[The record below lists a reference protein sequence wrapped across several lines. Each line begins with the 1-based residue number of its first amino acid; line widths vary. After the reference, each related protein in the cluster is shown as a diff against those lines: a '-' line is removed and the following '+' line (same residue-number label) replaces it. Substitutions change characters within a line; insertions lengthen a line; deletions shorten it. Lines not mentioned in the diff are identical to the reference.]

1 MTSSYPTLHLE
12 GGLIAPDLIEE
23 INQGSLFGQ
32 KVSDYGFETRSH
44 LTDEIAAAWASAR
57 SAWENFQK
65 RLQRKDPNV
74 SETTLTRDFWV
85 IPLLTLLGYEL
96 TYQPRGRTIDGD
108 NYVISHLAGNE
119 ENDPPVHII
128 GFSQDLD
135 RRSDT
140 GRPRLAAHALV
151 QEYLNRTESVWGLVT
166 NGRILRLLRDS
177 GLMRRQSYIEFDLQ
191 SMMEGEKF
199 ADFVIFYRL
208 LHRSRFPR
216 SGQSYED
223 CLLEKY
229 HHLSVEQGG
238 RVRDHL
244 RDGVEEAL
252 KIFAN
257 GFLKHPKNNQLRES
271 IQHEQLSAFTFYQDL
286 LHLIYRFLFLMVS
299 EERGLIT
306 DSTTYH
312 RYYSVNRLR
321 RFAEINPAYTNHS
334 DLWHGIETTFR
345 FFQEEELAPFM
356 GVPVLN
362 GNLFSNSAN
371 FFIQGLALTNNDLLK
386 AIRLLSLYREN
397 EKTPYRRINYRAL
410 DVEELGSVYESLL
423 DFQPVFT
430 NKDGII
436 QFDLQAGTER
446 KSTGSYYTPPE
457 LVSELIKSAL
467 LPVVADRLQL
477 AKTKVE
483 KAQAILD
490 ITVCDPA
497 CGSGHF
503 LLAAARALGKELAR
517 IRYDE
522 DEPTP
527 EHLRLS
533 IRDCIIHCIYGVDK
547 NPLAVELCKVALW
560 MEGHVQGKPL
570 TFLDHRIKCGDS
582 LVGVFDLTVLKDG
595 IPDDAYQPV
604 SGDEKPIAAAYK
616 KRNKSERNSHQL
628 SIPFQS
634 SPGLQQIAEADRI
647 LTELPDDTPEN
658 IRRKNELYKK
668 SRGTDSQW
676 WSQNTACHLW
686 TAAFFAE
693 LTKEN
698 MNKSC
703 IPTSDDLRRYRQNQS
718 IDHRITGYAWKL
730 AEKHRFFHWPLEF
743 PQVFERGGFDVILC
757 NPPWDMKQI
766 DPREFFYDKDTS
778 ISNASNMASR
788 NKMISELKQINPSL
802 YIEYLQAVSDDDHGK
817 KFIHNSKKFPLTEFG
832 RLNLAPL
839 FAENVVNLTK
849 RIGRIGIVIPTG
861 IATDSFNQYFF
872 SYLVKNRHIISL
884 YDFENRDALFP
895 GVHRS
900 YKFSLLTLRGKFGQL
915 TPSQSSPSPTEV
927 PSPLM
932 RDGQDEGEIYRDKG
946 EISPSQFAFFLT
958 RTEQLKDQHRVFNLT
973 PQDFKLLNPNT
984 QTCPIF
990 RTREDAELTKKIYQR
1005 VPVII
1010 NEKTGANPWGI
1021 KFLLMFMMN
1030 TDSHLFKTRTE
1041 LEAIGF
1047 HLFGNRMVKGEE
1059 VYLPLYEAKMIWQFD
1074 HRFGTYAGVESRRST
1089 HLPTPTEKQ
1098 YQDPNFVAIPW
1109 YWVSNKEINFK
1120 LNSYKNQYLL
1130 GLRSIARS
1138 TDERTFISSIIPMNG
1153 VSGKYTLVFINN
1165 TKKFPICVYHCN
1177 LNSLIFDYF
1186 VRQKI
1191 GGTDISFHYIKQLP
1205 ILPPEFYT
1213 PSNIQFIVPRVLE
1226 LTYTAWD
1233 IKAFADDVWRDAEEN
1248 LRGII
1253 REQWEENKRLT
1264 GGHEWEPPEWAEI
1277 EENGIPLPPFKWSE
1291 ERRAVLRAELD
1302 AYYAKLYGLT
1312 EKELRYILD
1321 PQDVYGPEFPGETFR
1336 VLKEKE
1342 IRRYGEYRTR
1352 RLVLEAWELL
1362 KQ

>member
-1 MTSSYPTLHLE
+1 MTSYPTLHLE

-32 KVSDYGFETRSH
+32 KVSDYGFETRIH

-57 SAWENFQK
+57 SAWDNFQK
-65 RLQRKDPNV
+65 RLKRRDPNV
-74 SETTLTRDFWV
+74 SETTLTRDLWV
-85 IPLLTLLGYEL
+85 IPLLTFLGYEL

-108 NYVISHLAGNE
+108 NYVISHLAGKE

-135 RRSDT
+135 RRSET

-151 QEYLNRTESVWGLVT
+151 QEYLNRTESLWGLVT

-208 LHRSRFPR
+208 LHRSRFPK

-244 RDGVEEAL
+244 RDGVEKAL

-257 GFLKHPKNNQLRES
+257 GFLKHPKNSQLRES
-271 IQHEQLSAFTFYQDL
+271 IQREHLPAFTFYQDL

-306 DSTTYH
+306 NSTTYH
-312 RYYSVNRLR
+312 RYYSVSRLR
-321 RFAEINPAYTNHS
+321 RLAEINPAYTNHS

-362 GNLFSNSAN
+362 GNLFSNGAN
-371 FFIQGLALTNNDLLK
+371 FSIQGLALTNYDLLE
-386 AIRLLSLYREN
+386 AIHLLSLYREN

-423 DFQPVFT
+423 DYQPVFK
-430 NKDGII
+430 NVNGII

-457 LVSELIKSAL
+457 LVSELTKSAL

-477 AKTKVE
+477 AKTKEE

-517 IRYDE
+517 VRYDE

-533 IRDCIIHCIYGVDK
+533 IRDCITHCIYGVDK
-547 NPLAVELCKVALW
+547 NPLTVELCKVALW

-582 LVGVFDLTVLKDG
+582 LVGVFDLSVLMDG
-595 IPDDAYQPV
+595 IPDNAYQPV

-616 KRNKSERNSHQL
+616 KRNKNEKIRNL
-628 SIPFQS
+628 PLLPFKS
-634 SPGLQQIAEADRI
+634 SLDLQKIAEVDRM
-647 LTELPDDTPEN
+647 LSKLSDDSAEN

-676 WSQNTACHLW
+676 WTQNTTCHLW

-693 LTKEN
+693 LTREN
-698 MNKSC
+698 MNKSY
-703 IPTSDDLRRYRQNQS
+703 IPTNNDLRRYRQNQS

-743 PQVFERGGFDVILC
+743 PQVFEKGGFDVILC
-757 NPPWDMKQI
+757 NPPWERIKLQEQ
-766 DPREFFYDKDTS
+766 EFFFTRDPE
-778 ISNASNMASR
+778 IANASNKAARS
-788 NKMISELKQINPSL
+788 KMIKELPKTKPSL
-802 YIEYLQAVSDDDHGK
+802 YQEYLDALHGAEAISKFLRTSDR
-817 KFIHNSKKFPLTEFG
+817 FPLTARGDINTYSIFSELFSKIINSLG
-832 RLNLAPL
+832 RSG
-839 FAENVVNLTK
+839 VV
-849 RIGRIGIVIPTG
+849 VPTG
-861 IATDSFNQYFF
+861 IATDDTNKEFF
-872 SYLVKNRHIISL
+872 SHLVSNNIIASL
-884 YDFENRDALFP
+884 YDFENRAGLFP
-895 GVHRS
+895 AVDSR
-900 YKFSLLTLRGKFGQL
+900 YKFSLLTLRGKSSQHA
-915 TPSQSSPSPTEV
+915 PSQSSPPLNEV

-932 RDGQDEGEIYRDKG
+932 GEGRDEGEIYRNKD
-946 EISPSQFAFFLT
+946 EITPSQFAFFLT
-958 RTEQLKDQHRVFNLT
+958 RTDQLKDQHRVFNLT

-990 RTREDAELTKKIYQR
+990 RTREDAEITKKIYQR
-1005 VPVII
+1005 VPILI
-1010 NEKTGANPWGI
+1010 NEKTGTNPWGVS
-1021 KFLLMFMMN
+1021 FLRMFDMSN
-1030 TDSHLFKTRTE
+1030 DSHLFKTRTE
-1041 LEAIGF
+1041 LEALGF
-1047 HLFGNRMVKGEE
+1047 HLFGNRMVKDEE
-1059 VYLPLYEAKMIWQFD
+1059 VYLPLYEAKMIWQFN
-1074 HRFGTYAGVESRRST
+1074 HRFGTYAGVESRSST
-1089 HLPTPTEKQ
+1089 HLPIPTERQ

-1109 YWVSNKEINFK
+1109 YWVSKDDLKNNLNFWEK
-1120 LNSYKNQYLL
+1120 RWLL
-1130 GLRSIARS
+1130 GFRNIARS
-1138 TDERTFISSIIPMNG
+1138 TDERSGIFSVFPLVAVGNSLPLIFMNIIAIFTIGFYSNCC
-1153 VSGKYTLVFINN
+1153 SLVFDYVLRQKLAGI
-1165 TKKFPICVYHCN
+1165 N
-1177 LNSLIFDYF
+1177 LNFFY
-1186 VRQKI
+1186 VQ
-1191 GGTDISFHYIKQLP
+1191 QLP
-1205 ILPPEFYT
+1205 VLPPESYT
-1213 PSNIQFIVPRVLE
+1213 PSDIKFIVPRVLE
-1226 LTYTAWD
+1226 VTYTAWD
-1233 IKAFADDVWRDAEEN
+1233 IKAFADDVWRDADDS
-1248 LRGII
+1248 LRGIL
-1253 REQWEENKRLT
+1253 REQWEENKRIT

-1277 EENGIPLPPFKWSE
+1277 EEDGIPLPPFKWSE
-1291 ERRAVLRAELD
+1291 ERRASLRAELD

-1342 IRRYGEYRTR
+1342 IRQYGEYRTR
-1352 RLVLEAWELL
+1352 RLVLEAWERL
-1362 KQ
+1362 KP

>member
-1 MTSSYPTLHLE
+1 MTSYPTLHLE

-96 TYQPRGRTIDGD
+96 TYQLRGRTIDGD
-108 NYVISHLAGNE
+108 NYVISHLAGKE

-135 RRSDT
+135 RRSET
-140 GRPRLAAHALV
+140 GRPRLAAHAMV

-208 LHRSRFPR
+208 LHRTRFPK

-271 IQHEQLSAFTFYQDL
+271 IQQEQLTAFTFYQDL

-321 RFAEINPAYTNHS
+321 RLAEINPAYTNHP

-345 FFQEEELAPFM
+345 FFQEKELAPFM
-356 GVPVLN
+356 SVPVLN
-362 GNLFSNSAN
+362 GNLFSNGTN
-371 FFIQGLALTNNDLLK
+371 FSIQGLTLTNHDLLK

-423 DFQPVFT
+423 DYQPVFK
-430 NKDGII
+430 NVNGII

-467 LPVVADRLQL
+467 FPVVADRLQL
-477 AKTKVE
+477 AKTKE
-483 KAQAILD
+483 QKAQAILA

-533 IRDCIIHCIYGVDK
+533 IRDCITHCIYGVDK

-616 KRNKSERNSHQL
+616 KRNKSERNSNQL
-628 SIPFQS
+628 SIPFPS
-634 SPGLQQIAEADRI
+634 SPDLQQIAEVDRI
-647 LTELPDDTPEN
+647 LTELADDTPDN
-658 IRRKNELYKK
+658 IRRKNVLYKK

-676 WSQNTACHLW
+676 WSQNTSCHLW

-693 LTKEN
+693 LTREN

-703 IPTSDDLRRYRQNQS
+703 IPTSNDLRRYRQNQS

-743 PQVFERGGFDVILC
+743 PQVFEKGGFDIILC
-757 NPPWDMKQI
+757 NPPWERIKLQEQ
-766 DPREFFYDKDTS
+766 EFFFTRDPEIAY
-778 ISNASNMASR
+778 ASNKAARSI
-788 NKMISELKQINPSL
+788 MIKDLPKTKPSL
-802 YIEYLQAVSDDDHGK
+802 YQEYLDALHGAEATSKFLRTSDR
-817 KFIHNSKKFPLTEFG
+817 FPLTARGDINTYSIFSELFSTIINSLG
-832 RLNLAPL
+832 RSG
-839 FAENVVNLTK
+839 VV
-849 RIGRIGIVIPTG
+849 VPTG
-861 IATDSFNQYFF
+861 IATDDTNKEFF
-872 SYLVKNRHIISL
+872 SHLVSNNKIASL

-900 YKFSLLTLRGKFGQL
+900 YKFSLLTLRGKSDQL
-915 TPSQSSPSPTEV
+915 TSSQSSLFPTEI
-927 PSPLM
+927 PSSSTKE
-932 RDGQDEGEIYRDKG
+932 GQDEGEIYKYKS
-946 EISPSQFAFFLT
+946 EITSFQFAFFLT

-973 PQDFKLLNPNT
+973 PQDFILLNPNT

-990 RTREDAELTKKIYQR
+990 RTRGDAELTKKIYQR
-1005 VPVII
+1005 VPVLI
-1010 NEKTGANPWGI
+1010 NEKTGTNPWGVS
-1021 KFLLMFMMN
+1021 FLRMFDMAN
-1030 TDSHLFKTRTE
+1030 DSHLFKTRTE
-1041 LEAIGF
+1041 LEALGF

-1109 YWVSNKEINFK
+1109 YWVEGRELRKYNKIKKVKKFIVYRKITNIT
-1120 LNSYKNQYLL
+1120 N
-1130 GLRSIARS
+1130 
-1138 TDERTFISSIIPMNG
+1138 ERTFISSISRSNPFGESAWIIVLIDYN
-1153 VSGKYTLVFINN
+1153 VLISSF
-1165 TKKFPICVYHCN
+1165 FCN
-1177 LNSLIFDYF
+1177 LNALVFDYI
-1186 VRQKI
+1186 VRQKL
-1191 GGTDISFHYIKQLP
+1191 GGININFSILKQLP
-1205 ILPPEFYT
+1205 VLPPEIYT
-1213 PSNIQFIVPRVLE
+1213 PSDIQFIVPRVLE

-1233 IKAFADDVWRDAEEN
+1233 IKAFADDVWRDADEN
-1248 LRGII
+1248 LREII
-1253 REQWEENKRLT
+1253 REQWEEKKRIT
-1264 GGHEWEPPEWAEI
+1264 EGHEWKPPKWAEI

-1291 ERRAVLRAELD
+1291 ERRAILRAELD

-1321 PQDVYGPEFPGETFR
+1321 PRDVYGPDFPGETFR

-1342 IRRYGEYRTR
+1342 IRQYGEYRTR
-1352 RLVLEAWELL
+1352 RLVLEAWERL
-1362 KQ
+1362 KP

>member
-321 RFAEINPAYTNHS
+321 RLAEINPAYTNHS

-371 FFIQGLALTNNDLLK
+371 FSIQGLALTNHDLLK

-616 KRNKSERNSHQL
+616 KRNKSERNSNQI

-634 SPGLQQIAEADRI
+634 SHNLQQIAEVDRI
-647 LTELPDDTPEN
+647 LAKLPDDTPEN

-693 LTKEN
+693 LTREN

-703 IPTSDDLRRYRQNQS
+703 IPTSNDLRRYRQNQS

-757 NPPWDMKQI
+757 NPPWERIKLQEQ
-766 DPREFFYDKDTS
+766 EFFFTRDPEIAY
-778 ISNASNMASR
+778 ASNKAARS
-788 NKMISELKQINPSL
+788 KMIKELPKTKPSL
-802 YIEYLQAVSDDDHGK
+802 YQEYLDALHGAEATSKFLRSSDR
-817 KFIHNSKKFPLTEFG
+817 FPLTARGDINTYSIFSELFSTIINSLG
-832 RLNLAPL
+832 RSG
-839 FAENVVNLTK
+839 VV
-849 RIGRIGIVIPTG
+849 VPTG
-861 IATDSFNQYFF
+861 IATDDTNKEFF
-872 SYLVKNRHIISL
+872 SHLVSNNKIASL
-884 YDFENRDALFP
+884 YDFENRAGLFP
-895 GVHRS
+895 AVDSR

-915 TPSQSSPSPTEV
+915 TPSQPSPSLSEV

-932 RDGQDEGEIYRDKG
+932 GEDQDEGEI
-946 EISPSQFAFFLT
+946 IPSQFAFFLT
-958 RTEQLKDQHRVFNLT
+958 RTEQLKDQHRVFSLT

-1005 VPVII
+1005 VPVLI
-1010 NEKTGANPWGI
+1010 NEKTGTNPWGV
-1021 KFLLMFMMN
+1021 KFMSMFHMSN
-1030 TDSHLFKTRTE
+1030 DSHLFKTRTE
-1041 LEAIGF
+1041 LEALGF
-1047 HLFGNRMVKGEE
+1047 HLFGNRMVKDEK

-1109 YWVSNKEINFK
+1109 YWVEGRKVNI
-1120 LNSYKNQYLL
+1120 LL
-1130 GLRSIARS
+1130 DEKKIKWITGFRNITNATNERS
-1138 TDERTFISSIIPMNG
+1138 FIITIFSLSAVG
-1153 VSGKYTLVFINN
+1153 
-1165 TKKFPICVYHCN
+1165 
-1177 LNSLIFDYF
+1177 NSLPIILFENEEKDISYFYANFCSVVFDYI
-1186 VRQKI
+1186 VRQKLA
-1191 GGTDISFHYIKQLP
+1191 GVNLNFFYVQQLP
-1205 ILPPEFYT
+1205 VLPPEIYT
-1213 PSNIQFIVPRVLE
+1213 PSDIQFIVPRVLE

-1233 IKAFADDVWRDAEEN
+1233 IKAFADDVWRDADEN
-1248 LRGII
+1248 LRGVL
-1253 REQWEENKRLT
+1253 REQCEENKRIT

-1291 ERRAVLRAELD
+1291 ERRAILRAELD

-1342 IRRYGEYRTR
+1342 IRQYGEYRTR
-1352 RLVLEAWELL
+1352 CLVLEAWERL

>member
-128 GFSQDLD
+128 SFSQDLD
-135 RRSDT
+135 RRSET

-208 LHRSRFPR
+208 LHRSRFPK
-216 SGQSYED
+216 SGQSYEN

-271 IQHEQLSAFTFYQDL
+271 IQREQLSAFTFYQDL

-306 DSTTYH
+306 DNTTYH

-321 RFAEINPAYTNHS
+321 RLAEINPTYTNHS
-334 DLWHGIETTFR
+334 DLWHAIETTFR
-345 FFQEEELAPFM
+345 FFQEEELAPYM

-371 FFIQGLALTNNDLLK
+371 FSIQGLALTNHDLLK

-397 EKTPYRRINYRAL
+397 EITPYRRINYRAL

-423 DFQPVFT
+423 DYQPVFK
-430 NKDGII
+430 NVNGII

-457 LVSELIKSAL
+457 LVSELIKSTL

-477 AKTKVE
+477 AKTKEE

-616 KRNKSERNSHQL
+616 KRNKSERNSNQL

-634 SPGLQQIAEADRI
+634 HPDLQPIAEADRI

-693 LTKEN
+693 LTREN
-698 MNKSC
+698 MNKSY
-703 IPTSDDLRRYRQNQS
+703 IPTSNDLRRYRQNQS

-757 NPPWDMKQI
+757 NPPWERIKLQKQ
-766 DPREFFYDKDTS
+766 EFFFTRDPE
-778 ISNASNMASR
+778 IANASNKAARS
-788 NKMISELKQINPSL
+788 KMIKELPKTKPSL
-802 YIEYLQAVSDDDHGK
+802 YQEYLDALHGAEATS
-817 KFIHNSKKFPLTEFG
+817 KFLRTSARFPLTARGDINTYSIFSELFSIIINSLG
-832 RLNLAPL
+832 RSG
-839 FAENVVNLTK
+839 VV
-849 RIGRIGIVIPTG
+849 VPTG
-861 IATDSFNQYFF
+861 IATVDTNKEFF
-872 SYLVKNRHIISL
+872 SYLVAKNKIVSFF
-884 YDFENRDALFP
+884 DFENKESFFQ
-895 GVHRS
+895 GVES
-900 YKFSLLTLRGKFGQL
+900 QYKFSLLTLRSKSDQL
-915 TPSQSSPSPTEV
+915 TPSQSSHSLSEV

-932 RDGQDEGEIYRDKG
+932 GKSLDRGEIFRDKG
-946 EISPSQFAFFLT
+946 EITPSQFAFFLT
-958 RTEQLKDQHRVFNLT
+958 RTEQLKDQHRVLNLT

-990 RTREDAELTKKIYQR
+990 RTREDAEITKKIYQR
-1005 VPVII
+1005 VPVLI
-1010 NEKTGANPWGI
+1010 NEKTGTNPWGV
-1021 KFLLMFMMN
+1021 KFMSMFHMSN
-1030 TDSHLFKTRTE
+1030 DSHLFKTRTE
-1041 LEAIGF
+1041 LEALGF
-1047 HLFGNRMVKGEE
+1047 HLFGNRMVKDEK
-1059 VYLPLYEAKMIWQFD
+1059 VYLPLYEAKMIWQYN
-1074 HRFGTYAGVESRRST
+1074 HRFANAMDPKQGKKIRGTSEE
-1089 HLPTPTEKQ
+1089 L
-1098 YQDPNFVAIPW
+1098 
-1109 YWVSNKEINFK
+1109 SNKEYEDSKKIVISRYWIDINKFLKNKKFYLAIRNITGTVTNVRTLILTIVPDVLFGNSITIINLDLESKFK
-1120 LNSYKNQYLL
+1120 YIILL
-1130 GLRSIARS
+1130 AN
-1138 TDERTFISSIIPMNG
+1138 FNSIILDY
-1153 VSGKYTLVFINN
+1153 VS
-1165 TKKFPICVYHCN
+1165 
-1177 LNSLIFDYF
+1177 
-1186 VRQKI
+1186 RQKI
-1191 GGTDISFHYIKQLP
+1191 VGMNMNYFFIKQFP
-1205 ILPPEFYT
+1205 ILPLEFYT
-1213 PSNIQFIVPRVLE
+1213 PSNIQFIVLRVLE

-1233 IKAFADDVWRDAEEN
+1233 IKAFADDVWRDADEY
-1248 LRGII
+1248 LRGVL
-1253 REQWEENKRLT
+1253 REHWEENKRIT

-1291 ERRAVLRAELD
+1291 ERRAILRAELD

-1342 IRRYGEYRTR
+1342 IRQYGEYRTR
-1352 RLVLEAWELL
+1352 RLVLEAWERL

>member
-244 RDGVEEAL
+244 RDGVEKAL

-371 FFIQGLALTNNDLLK
+371 FSIQGLALTNNDLLK

-634 SPGLQQIAEADRI
+634 SPDLQQIAEVDRI

-658 IRRKNELYKK
+658 IRRKNVLYKK

-676 WSQNTACHLW
+676 WSQNTSCHLW

-693 LTKEN
+693 FTREN

-703 IPTSDDLRRYRQNQS
+703 IPTSNDLRRYRQNQS

-757 NPPWDMKQI
+757 NPPWERIKLQEQ
-766 DPREFFYDKDTS
+766 EFFFTRDPEIAY
-778 ISNASNMASR
+778 ASNKAARS
-788 NKMISELKQINPSL
+788 KMIKELPKTKPSL
-802 YIEYLQAVSDDDHGK
+802 YQEYLDALHGAEATSKFLRSSDR
-817 KFIHNSKKFPLTEFG
+817 FPLTARGDINTYSIFSELFSIIINSLG
-832 RLNLAPL
+832 RSG
-839 FAENVVNLTK
+839 VV
-849 RIGRIGIVIPTG
+849 VQTG
-861 IATDSFNQYFF
+861 IATDDTNKEFFN
-872 SYLVKNRHIISL
+872 YLVLNDMIVSL
-884 YDFENRDALFP
+884 YDFQNRELIFQS
-895 GVHRS
+895 VS
-900 YKFSLLTLRGKFGQL
+900 SLYKFSLLTLRSKSDQL
-915 TPSQSSPSPTEV
+915 TPSQSSPPHSEV

-932 RDGQDEGEIYRDKG
+932 GEGQDEGEIYRNKD
-946 EISPSQFAFFLT
+946 EITPSQFAFFLT

-990 RTREDAELTKKIYQR
+990 RTREDAEITKKIYQR
-1005 VPVII
+1005 VPVLI
-1010 NEKTGANPWGI
+1010 NEKTGANPWGVS
-1021 KFLLMFMMN
+1021 FLRMFDMSN
-1030 TDSHLFKTRTE
+1030 DSHLFKTRIE
-1041 LEAIGF
+1041 LEALGF
-1047 HLFGNRMVKGEE
+1047 HLFGNRLVKDEE

-1074 HRFGTYAGVESRRST
+1074 HRYGTYDGVESRSST

-1109 YWVSNKEINFK
+1109 YWVEVSKISVNNSNSN
-1120 LNSYKNQYLL
+1120 YLL
-1130 GLRSIARS
+1130 AWRKIARS
-1138 TDERTFISSIIPMNG
+1138 TDEHSSIFSILPS
-1153 VSGKYTLVFINN
+1153 SGAGDSICLVKY
-1165 TKKFPICVYHCN
+1165 N
-1177 LNSLIFDYF
+1177 LNYKIIYLFANFNSIIFDF
-1186 VRQKI
+1186 ITRQKL
-1191 GGTDISFHYIKQLP
+1191 GGINFSFHVIKQLP
-1205 ILPPEFYT
+1205 ILPPELYT
-1213 PSNIQFIVPRVLE
+1213 PSDIKFIVTRVLE

-1233 IKAFADDVWRDAEEN
+1233 IKAFADDVWRDADEN
-1248 LRGII
+1248 LRGVL
-1253 REQWEENKRLT
+1253 REQCEENKRIT

-1291 ERRAVLRAELD
+1291 ERRAILRAELD

-1342 IRRYGEYRTR
+1342 IRQYGEYRTR
-1352 RLVLEAWELL
+1352 RLVLEAWERL

>member
-1 MTSSYPTLHLE
+1 MTSYPTLHLE

-135 RRSDT
+135 RRSET

-321 RFAEINPAYTNHS
+321 RLAEINPAYTNHP

-345 FFQEEELAPFM
+345 FFQEKELAPFM

-362 GNLFSNSAN
+362 GNLFSNGAN
-371 FFIQGLALTNNDLLK
+371 FSIQGLALTNHDLLK
-386 AIRLLSLYREN
+386 SIRLLSLYREN

-423 DFQPVFT
+423 DYQPVFK
-430 NKDGII
+430 NVNGII

-477 AKTKVE
+477 AKTKE
-483 KAQAILD
+483 QKAQAILD

-533 IRDCIIHCIYGVDK
+533 IRDCITHCIYGVDK

-604 SGDEKPIAAAYK
+604 SGAEKPIAAAYK
-616 KRNKSERNSHQL
+616 KRNKSERNSNQL

-634 SPGLQQIAEADRI
+634 SPDLQQIAEVDRI
-647 LTELPDDTPEN
+647 LTELADDTPDN
-658 IRRKNELYKK
+658 IRRKNVLYKK

-676 WSQNTACHLW
+676 WAQNTACHLW

-693 LTKEN
+693 FTREN

-703 IPTSDDLRRYRQNQS
+703 IPTSNDLRRYRQNQS

-757 NPPWDMKQI
+757 NPPWERIKLQEK
-766 DPREFFYDKDTS
+766 EFFFTRDPDIAY
-778 ISNASNMASR
+778 ASNKAARS
-788 NKMISELKQINPSL
+788 KMIKELPKTKPSL
-802 YIEYLQAVSDDDHGK
+802 YQEYLDALHGAEATSKFLRSSDR
-817 KFIHNSKKFPLTEFG
+817 FPLTARGDINTYSIFSELFSKIINSLG
-832 RLNLAPL
+832 RSG
-839 FAENVVNLTK
+839 VV
-849 RIGRIGIVIPTG
+849 VPTG
-861 IATDSFNQYFF
+861 IATVDTNKEFF
-872 SYLVKNRHIISL
+872 SYLVAKNKIVSFF
-884 YDFENRDALFP
+884 DFENKESFFQ
-895 GVHRS
+895 GVES
-900 YKFSLLTLRGKFGQL
+900 QYKFSLLTLRGKSGQL
-915 TPSQSSPSPTEV
+915 TPSQSSHSPTEI

-932 RDGQDEGEIYRDKG
+932 GKCQDDGEIYKDKG
-946 EISPSQFAFFLT
+946 EITPSQFAFFLT

-990 RTREDAELTKKIYQR
+990 RTREDAEITKKIYQR
-1005 VPVII
+1005 VPILI
-1010 NEKTGANPWGI
+1010 NEKNGANPWGV
-1021 KFLLMFMMN
+1021 KFMSMFHMSN
-1030 TDSHLFKTRTE
+1030 DSHLFKTRTE
-1041 LEAIGF
+1041 LEALGF

-1059 VYLPLYEAKMIWQFD
+1059 VYLPLYEAKMIWQYN
-1074 HRFGTYAGVESRRST
+1074 HRFANAMDPKQGKKIRGTSEE
-1089 HLPTPTEKQ
+1089 L
-1098 YQDPNFVAIPW
+1098 
-1109 YWVSNKEINFK
+1109 SNKEYEDSKKIVISRYWIDINKFLKNKKFYLAIRNITGTVTNVRTLILTIVPDVLFGNSITIINLDLESKFK
-1120 LNSYKNQYLL
+1120 YIILL
-1130 GLRSIARS
+1130 AN
-1138 TDERTFISSIIPMNG
+1138 FNSIILDY
-1153 VSGKYTLVFINN
+1153 VS
-1165 TKKFPICVYHCN
+1165 
-1177 LNSLIFDYF
+1177 
-1186 VRQKI
+1186 RQKI
-1191 GGTDISFHYIKQLP
+1191 VGMNMNYFFIKQFP
-1205 ILPPEFYT
+1205 ILPLEFYT
-1213 PSNIQFIVPRVLE
+1213 PSNIQFIVLRVLE

-1233 IKAFADDVWRDAEEN
+1233 IKAFADDVWRDADEN
-1248 LRGII
+1248 LRGVL
-1253 REQWEENKRLT
+1253 REQCEENKRIT

-1291 ERRAVLRAELD
+1291 ERRAILRAELD

-1342 IRRYGEYRTR
+1342 IRQYGEYRTR
-1352 RLVLEAWELL
+1352 RLVLEAWERL

>member
-128 GFSQDLD
+128 SFSQDLD
-135 RRSDT
+135 RRSET

-306 DSTTYH
+306 DNTTYH

-321 RFAEINPAYTNHS
+321 RLAEINPAYTNHS

-371 FFIQGLALTNNDLLK
+371 FSIQGLALTNHDLLK

-397 EKTPYRRINYRAL
+397 EITPYRRINYRAL

-423 DFQPVFT
+423 DYQPVFK
-430 NKDGII
+430 NVNGII

-616 KRNKSERNSHQL
+616 KRNKSERNSNQL

-634 SPGLQQIAEADRI
+634 SPDLQQIAEVDRI
-647 LTELPDDTPEN
+647 LTELPDDTPDN
-658 IRRKNELYKK
+658 IRRKNVLYKK

-676 WSQNTACHLW
+676 WSQNTSCHLW

-693 LTKEN
+693 FTREN

-703 IPTSDDLRRYRQNQS
+703 IPTSNDLRCYRQNQS

-743 PQVFERGGFDVILC
+743 PQVFEKGGFDVILC
-757 NPPWDMKQI
+757 NPPWEI
-766 DPREFFYDKDTS
+766 LELHETEFFFTKDENIAFADKKETREKLIKNLPKD
-778 ISNASNMASR
+778 
-788 NKMISELKQINPSL
+788 NPSL
-802 YIEYLQAVSDDDHGK
+802 WNEYLHTLHDFDSIRKFLRASDR
-817 KFIHNSKKFPLTEFG
+817 FSLT
-832 RLNLAPL
+832 A
-839 FAENVVNLTK
+839 K
-849 RIGRIGIVIPTG
+849 GRINSYSVFSELISAIINSSGRSGAVIPTG
-861 IATDSFNQYFF
+861 IATDDTNKEFF
-872 SYLVKNRHIISL
+872 SHLVSNNKIASL

-900 YKFSLLTLRGKFGQL
+900 YKFSLLTLQGKSGQL
-915 TPSQSSPSPTEV
+915 TPSKSSPSHSEV

-932 RDGQDEGEIYRDKG
+932 GEGQDEGEIYRNKD
-946 EISPSQFAFFLT
+946 EITPSQFAFFLT
-958 RTEQLKDQHRVFNLT
+958 RTDQLKDQHRVFNLT

-1005 VPVII
+1005 VPVLI
-1010 NEKTGANPWGI
+1010 NEKTGNNPWGVS
-1021 KFLLMFMMN
+1021 FRQGLFNMSS
-1030 TDSHLFKTRTE
+1030 DSHLFKTRIE
-1041 LEAIGF
+1041 LEALGF
-1047 HLFGNRMVKGEE
+1047 HLFGNRLVKGEE

-1074 HRFGTYAGVESRRST
+1074 HRYGTYDGVESRSST
-1089 HLPTPTEKQ
+1089 HLPIPTERQ

-1109 YWVSNKEINFK
+1109 YWVNKDDLKNNLNFWEK
-1120 LNSYKNQYLL
+1120 RWLL
-1130 GLRSIARS
+1130 GFRNIARS
-1138 TDERTFISSIIPMNG
+1138 TDERSGIFSVFPLVAVGNSLPLIFMNIINIFTVG
-1153 VSGKYTLVFINN
+1153 FYSNCCSLVFDYVLRQKLAGI
-1165 TKKFPICVYHCN
+1165 N
-1177 LNSLIFDYF
+1177 LNFFY
-1186 VRQKI
+1186 VQ
-1191 GGTDISFHYIKQLP
+1191 QLP
-1205 ILPPEFYT
+1205 VLPPESYT
-1213 PSNIQFIVPRVLE
+1213 PSDIQFIVPRVLE

-1233 IKAFADDVWRDAEEN
+1233 IKAFADDVWRDADEN

-1253 REQWEENKRLT
+1253 REQWEENKRIT
-1264 GGHEWEPPEWAEI
+1264 GGHEWEPPDWAEI

-1291 ERRAVLRAELD
+1291 KRRATLRAELD
-1302 AYYAKLYGLT
+1302 AYYAKLYELT

-1342 IRRYGEYRTR
+1342 IRQYGEYRTR

>member
-1 MTSSYPTLHLE
+1 MTSYPTLHLE

-65 RLQRKDPNV
+65 RLQRKDPNI
-74 SETTLTRDFWV
+74 SETTLTRDFWA

-108 NYVISHLAGNE
+108 NYVISHLAGKE

-135 RRSDT
+135 RRSET

-151 QEYLNRTESVWGLVT
+151 QEYLNRTESLWGLVT

-208 LHRSRFPR
+208 LHRTRFPK

-257 GFLKHPKNNQLRES
+257 GFLKHSKNNQLRES
-271 IQHEQLSAFTFYQDL
+271 IQRQQLTAFTFYQDL

-321 RFAEINPAYTNHS
+321 RLAEINPAYTNHP
-334 DLWHGIETTFR
+334 DLWHGIETTFK
-345 FFQEEELAPFM
+345 FFQEKELAPFM

-362 GNLFSNSAN
+362 GNLFSNGAN
-371 FFIQGLALTNNDLLK
+371 FSIQGLALTNHDLLK

-423 DFQPVFT
+423 DYQPVFK
-430 NKDGII
+430 NLNGII

-467 LPVVADRLQL
+467 LPVVADRLQV
-477 AKTKVE
+477 AKTKEE
-483 KAQAILD
+483 KAQAILA

-503 LLAAARALGKELAR
+503 LLSAARALGKELAR
-517 IRYDE
+517 VRYDE

-533 IRDCIIHCIYGVDK
+533 IRDCITHCIYGVDK

-582 LVGVFDLTVLKDG
+582 LVGVFDLTVLKEG

-634 SPGLQQIAEADRI
+634 SSDLQPIAEVDRI

-693 LTKEN
+693 LTREN
-698 MNKSC
+698 MNKSY
-703 IPTSDDLRRYRQNQS
+703 IPTSNDLRRYRQNKS
-718 IDHRITGYAWKL
+718 IDYRITGYAWKL

-757 NPPWDMKQI
+757 NPPWERIKLQEQ
-766 DPREFFYDKDTS
+766 EFFFTRDLEIAY
-778 ISNASNMASR
+778 ASNKAARS
-788 NKMISELKQINPSL
+788 KMIKELPKTKPSL
-802 YIEYLQAVSDDDHGK
+802 YQEYLDALHGAEAISKFLRTSDR
-817 KFIHNSKKFPLTEFG
+817 FPLTARGDINTYSIFSELFSIIINSLG
-832 RLNLAPL
+832 RSG
-839 FAENVVNLTK
+839 VV
-849 RIGRIGIVIPTG
+849 VQTG
-861 IATDSFNQYFF
+861 IATDDTNKEFFN
-872 SYLVKNRHIISL
+872 YLVQNDMIVSL
-884 YDFENRDALFP
+884 YDFQNRELIFQS
-895 GVHRS
+895 VS
-900 YKFSLLTLRGKFGQL
+900 SLYKFSLLTLRSKFSQL
-915 TPSQSSPSPTEV
+915 TSSKPSPSLIKV
-927 PSPLM
+927 PSTLTKE
-932 RDGQDEGEIYRDKG
+932 GQDEGEIYRDKG
-946 EISPSQFAFFLT
+946 GITPSQFAFFLT

-973 PQDFKLLNPNT
+973 LLDFKLLNPNT

-990 RTREDAELTKKIYQR
+990 RTREDAEITKKIYQR
-1005 VPVII
+1005 VPILI
-1010 NEKTGANPWGI
+1010 NEKTGANPWGV
-1021 KFLLMFMMN
+1021 KFMSMFHMSN
-1030 TDSHLFKTRTE
+1030 DSHLFKTRIE
-1041 LEAIGF
+1041 LETLGF
-1047 HLFGNRMVKGEE
+1047 HLFGNRMVKGKE

-1074 HRFGTYAGVESRRST
+1074 HRFGTYEGVESRRST
-1089 HLPTPTEKQ
+1089 HLPTPSEKQ
-1098 YQDPNFVAIPW
+1098 YQDPNFVVIPW
-1109 YWVSNKEINFK
+1109 YWVKESEV
-1120 LNSYKNQYLL
+1120 NSRLKDWGKKWFL
-1130 GLRSIARS
+1130 GFRDIARS
-1138 TDERTFISSIIPMNG
+1138 TDERTGIFSLIDKSGVGNNAPLVICKENNSCQLSCLISSFNSI
-1153 VSGKYTLVFINN
+1153 VTDYIN
-1165 TKKFPICVYHCN
+1165 
-1177 LNSLIFDYF
+1177 
-1186 VRQKI
+1186 RQKI
-1191 GGTDISFHYIKQLP
+1191 AGIHMNFFYVQQLP
-1205 ILPPEFYT
+1205 VLPPESYT
-1213 PSNIQFIVPRVLE
+1213 PSDIQFIVPRVLE

-1233 IKAFADDVWRDAEEN
+1233 IKAFADDVWRDADEY

-1253 REQWEENKRLT
+1253 REQWEENKRIT

-1291 ERRAVLRAELD
+1291 ERRVTLRAELD
-1302 AYYAKLYGLT
+1302 TYYAKLYGLT

-1342 IRRYGEYRTR
+1342 IRQYGEYRTR
-1352 RLVLEAWELL
+1352 RLVLEAWERL

>member
-1 MTSSYPTLHLE
+1 MTSYPTLHLE

-74 SETTLTRDFWV
+74 SETTLTRDLWA

-96 TYQPRGRTIDGD
+96 TFQPRGRTIDGD
-108 NYVISHLAGNE
+108 NYVISHLAGKE

-135 RRSDT
+135 RRSET

-151 QEYLNRTESVWGLVT
+151 QEYLNRTESLWGLVT

-208 LHRSRFPR
+208 LHRTRFPK

-257 GFLKHPKNNQLRES
+257 GFLKHQKNNQLRES
-271 IQHEQLSAFTFYQDL
+271 IQRQQLSAFTFYQDL

-321 RFAEINPAYTNHS
+321 RLAEINPAYTNHP

-345 FFQEEELAPFM
+345 FFQEKELAPFM

-362 GNLFSNSAN
+362 GNLFSNGAN
-371 FFIQGLALTNNDLLK
+371 FSIQGLALTNHDLLK

-423 DFQPVFT
+423 DYQPVFK
-430 NKDGII
+430 NLNGII

-467 LPVVADRLQL
+467 LPVVVDRLHL
-477 AKTKVE
+477 VKTKEE
-483 KAQAILD
+483 KAQAILG

-503 LLAAARALGKELAR
+503 LLSAARALGKELAR
-517 IRYDE
+517 VRYDE

-533 IRDCIIHCIYGVDK
+533 IRDCITHCIFGVDK

-560 MEGHVQGKPL
+560 MEGHVQGMPL

-582 LVGVFDLTVLKDG
+582 LVGVFDLTVLKEG

-634 SPGLQQIAEADRI
+634 SPDLQPIAEVDRI

-668 SRGTDSQW
+668 SRGTDTQW
-676 WSQNTACHLW
+676 WSQNTTCHLW

-693 LTKEN
+693 LTREN
-698 MNKSC
+698 MNKSY
-703 IPTSDDLRRYRQNQS
+703 IPTSNDLRRYRQNQS
-718 IDHRITGYAWKL
+718 IDYRITGYAWKL

-743 PQVFERGGFDVILC
+743 PQVFEGGGFDVILC
-757 NPPWDMKQI
+757 NPPWEI
-766 DPREFFYDKDTS
+766 LELHETEFFFTRDENIAFANKKEIREKLIKNLQKNNTS
-778 ISNASNMASR
+778 LWNEYLHTLHEFDSIRKFLRASERFSLTAKGRINSYSVF
-788 NKMISELKQINPSL
+788 SELFSAIINS
-802 YIEYLQAVSDDDHGK
+802 S
-817 KFIHNSKKFPLTEFG
+817 G
-832 RLNLAPL
+832 RSG
-839 FAENVVNLTK
+839 VV
-849 RIGRIGIVIPTG
+849 VPTG
-861 IATDSFNQYFF
+861 IATDDTNKEFF
-872 SYLVKNRHIISL
+872 SHLVSNNKIASL

-900 YKFSLLTLRGKFGQL
+900 YKFSLLTLRGKSGRL
-915 TPSQSSPSPTEV
+915 TPSQPSPSLTKV

-932 RDGQDEGEIYRDKG
+932 GEGQDEGEIYRDKG
-946 EISPSQFAFFLT
+946 EIIPSQFAFFLT

-990 RTREDAELTKKIYQR
+990 RTREDAEITKKIYRQ
-1005 VPVII
+1005 VPVLI
-1010 NEKTGANPWGI
+1010 NEKTGANPWVVSFRQGL
-1021 KFLLMFMMN
+1021 FNMSS
-1030 TDSHLFKTRTE
+1030 DSHLFKTRTE
-1041 LEAIGF
+1041 LEALGF
-1047 HLFGNRMVKGEE
+1047 HLFGNRMVKSEE

-1074 HRFGTYAGVESRRST
+1074 HRFGTYEGVESRSST
-1089 HLPTPTEKQ
+1089 HLPTPPEKQ

-1109 YWVSNKEINFK
+1109 YWVDLYKVINVLDISKQSWVVIFRDIT
-1120 LNSYKNQYLL
+1120 NATN
-1130 GLRSIARS
+1130 
-1138 TDERTFISSIIPMNG
+1138 ERTGVFSVIPKSGIGNNAPLILSKGIKSFLLLCFIS
-1153 VSGKYTLVFINN
+1153 
-1165 TKKFPICVYHCN
+1165 N
-1177 LNSLIFDYF
+1177 LNSLAADYIN
-1186 VRQKI
+1186 RQKI
-1191 GGTDISFHYIKQLP
+1191 AGTHMNFFYVQQLP
-1205 ILPPEFYT
+1205 ILPPESYT
-1213 PSNIQFIVPRVLE
+1213 PSDIQFIVPRVLE

-1233 IKAFADDVWRDAEEN
+1233 IKAFADDVWRDADEN

-1253 REQWEENKRLT
+1253 REQWEENRRIT

-1291 ERRAVLRAELD
+1291 ERRVILRAELD
-1302 AYYAKLYGLT
+1302 AYYAKLYVLT

-1342 IRRYGEYRTR
+1342 IRQYGEYRTR
-1352 RLVLEAWELL
+1352 RLVLEAWERL